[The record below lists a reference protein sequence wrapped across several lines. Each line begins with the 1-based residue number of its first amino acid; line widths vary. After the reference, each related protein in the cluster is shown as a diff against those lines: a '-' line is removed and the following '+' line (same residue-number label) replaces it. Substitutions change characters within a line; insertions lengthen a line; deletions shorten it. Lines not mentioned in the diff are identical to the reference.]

1 MLKQSPFAAAALIAV
16 TAATF
21 ATLAGP
27 LTAQQRGERLPRQC
41 MQEIR
46 DLCADEAGSNRG
58 KIRECVRAKFGELSD
73 ECSAAI
79 QERMEQRGQNGDRP
93 RERREPAASNPYAP
107 APKID
112 RTVIYGDHLRQQVD
126 VFIPNDGI
134 DEGPLVV
141 FIHGGGWTMGS
152 HKAIGSKPKHF
163 NDNGVYFA
171 ATGYRLLPDFPVE
184 QQAADI
190 GEALKSLRGQ
200 AQSIGFN
207 ADQIVLMG
215 HSAGAHL
222 AALVASDPS
231 YAGEAFSAIKGVV
244 LLDGAGYDVAAHIAQ
259 AGPRSW
265 QIYNTAFG
273 PVPERQA
280 ALSPV
285 THIGGP
291 DAPNWLALYD
301 QNREVARE
309 QSMMLVNG
317 LTQAGAFASA
327 LPILETDHSRMNRE
341 LGTAEGAEQT
351 EAVDAFLEMLFG

>member
-1 MLKQSPFAAAALIAV
+1 MLRQSPR
-16 TAATF
+16 AATAMIA
-21 ATLAGP
+21 ATTAMLAIVAGP

-41 MQEIR
+41 MEEIR
-46 DLCADEAGSNRG
+46 DLCADEAGGNRG
-58 KIRECVRAKFGELSD
+58 KIRECVRAKFSELSD
-73 ECSAAI
+73 ECSTAI
-79 QERMEQRGQNGDRP
+79 QERMGERGQNGNRV

-107 APKID
+107 APQID

-134 DEGPLVV
+134 DEGPLVI

-152 HKAIGSKPKHF
+152 HKSIGSKPKHF
-163 NDNGVYFA
+163 TDNGVYFA
-171 ATGYRLLPDFPVE
+171 STGYRLVPDFTVE

-190 GEALKSLRGQ
+190 GEALRSLVGQ

-207 ADQIVLMG
+207 PDQIVLMG

-231 YAGEAFSAIKGVV
+231 YAGDAFSAIKGVV
-244 LLDGAGYDVAAHIAQ
+244 LLDGAGYDVPARIANAA
-259 AGPRSW
+259 PRSW
-265 QIYNTAFG
+265 QTYNTAFG

-291 DAPNWLALYD
+291 DAPNWLALYVEEREDSRD
-301 QNREVARE
+301 QS
-309 QSMMLVNG
+309 QMLVSG
-317 LTQAGAFASA
+317 LSEAGAFASA
-327 LPILETDHSRMNRE
+327 LPISGTDHGRMNRE